1 VVALLNG
8 KLHFLLQQ
16 PQKSIYMK
24 LETITFECPFCCVS
38 LKHELPEYT
47 DNDEIIRFSDGF
59 TTYPGQPFFSK
70 LVQCPVCNEV
80 FLIDSIE
87 DHQPCRNDN
96 PCTETMEPAFDRY
109 FEFLKNSALTP
120 EQDLMIR
127 LEIWH
132 LGNHHP
138 DRNSELLNDYDSK
151 EKWIEHLDYL
161 ETLLAETNPEQ
172 LLLKAEL
179 NRHLGRFTRSLELLD
194 AYQGDAPAKFIKTIR
209 KKISKGNTEVF
220 EI

>member
-1 VVALLNG
+1 M
-8 KLHFLLQQ
+8 QQ

-47 DNDEIIRFSDGF
+47 DNEEIIQFSDGF
-59 TTYPGQPFFSK
+59 KTLPGQSFFSK

-80 FLIDSIE
+80 FLIDSIDE
-87 DHQPCRNDN
+87 FQPCRDNN
-96 PCTETMEPAFDRY
+96 PCTETLEPGFDRY
-109 FEFLKNSALTP
+109 FEFLKNSTLTP
-120 EQDLMIR
+120 GQDLKVRI
-127 LEIWH
+127 EIWH

-138 DRNSELLNDYDSK
+138 DLSSELLNQYEIK

-161 ETLLAETNPEQ
+161 ETLLSETNPEQ

-179 NRHLGRFTRSLELLD
+179 NRHLGRFTRSMELLD
-194 AYQGDAPAKFIKTIR
+194 AYKGDAPAKFIKTIR
-209 KKISKGNTEVF
+209 KKITKGQTEVF
-220 EI
+220 QING